1 MLNLDAIRESIP
13 YIQSG
18 LWTTVL
24 LAAILIPAAFLCG
37 LAIGVLAT
45 SRSLAVRALTFT
57 YIDFFRSFPPLVL
70 IIFIFYA
77 LPFLGLR
84 LPELPAFILAMTL
97 NGSSYFAEI
106 IRAGIQ
112 SIPKGQYEA
121 GRSTGLST
129 IQTMVYIVL
138 PQALKNVTPPL
149 LSNCIEL
156 FKATS
161 LASVVAIAELL
172 RSARI
177 AQGLMFDPSPLLLAA
192 LVYFVILWPCVR
204 LLSRLERRSLTWIV

>member
-1 MLNLDAIRESIP
+1 MLNLDIVREAIP
-13 YIQSG
+13 YIRSG
-18 LWTTVL
+18 LWTTLL
-24 LAAILIPAAFLCG
+24 LAAILIPLAFLAG
-37 LAIGVLAT
+37 LAIGVLAS
-45 SRSLAVRALTFT
+45 SRSRVIRVAMFV

-106 IRAGIQ
+106 VRAGIK
-112 SIPKGQYEA
+112 SIPAGQYEA
-121 GRSTGLST
+121 GRSTGLSSA
-129 IQTMVYIVL
+129 QTMAYIVL
-138 PQALKNVTPPL
+138 PQALKNVIPPL
-149 LSNCIEL
+149 LSNCVEL

-177 AQGLMFDPSPLLLAA
+177 AQGVMFDPSPLLLAA
-192 LVYFVILWPCVR
+192 FVYFVILWPCVR
-204 LLSRLERRSLTWIV
+204 LLSRFERRSLTWIA